1 MTRDRK
7 PVGQPIGCG
16 VDVIE
21 LSRFRKTLKRW
32 GQPFLRRVYTE
43 EELRRAKQRRD
54 AIGFLAGRFAAKEA
68 VVKAMS
74 QVDPNHPLTMQQIE
88 IRNDALGRPFVL
100 VNHRAIRH
108 PRVYVSLSHST
119 TTAVASAIATP

>member
-100 VNHRAIRH
+100 VNHRLAA
-108 PRVYVSLSHST
+108 RVYVSLSHST

>member
-1 MTRDRK
+1 MTVARNPIR
-7 PVGQPIGCG
+7 QPIGCG

-32 GQPFLRRVYTE
+32 GQSFLRRVYTE

-54 AIGFLAGRFAAKEA
+54 TIGFLAGRFAAKEA

-74 QVDPNHPLTMQQIE
+74 QVDPKHPLTMRQIE
-88 IRNDALGRPFVL
+88 IRNDELGRPFVL
-100 VNHRAIRH
+100 LNHRPIRR
-108 PRVYVSLSHST
+108 PKVYVSLSHST

>member
-1 MTRDRK
+1 MTKARK
-7 PVGQPIGCG
+7 PIRQPFGCG

-21 LSRFRKTLKRW
+21 LSRFRTTMKRW
-32 GQPFLRRVYTE
+32 GHAFLRRVYTD

-54 AIGFLAGRFAAKEA
+54 TVGFLAGRFAAKEA

-74 QVDPNHPLTMQQIE
+74 QVDPSHPLTMRQVE
-88 IRNDALGRPFVL
+88 IRNDELGRPFVL
-100 VNHRAIRH
+100 VNHRAIRR
-108 PRVYVSLSHST
+108 PRIYVSLSHST